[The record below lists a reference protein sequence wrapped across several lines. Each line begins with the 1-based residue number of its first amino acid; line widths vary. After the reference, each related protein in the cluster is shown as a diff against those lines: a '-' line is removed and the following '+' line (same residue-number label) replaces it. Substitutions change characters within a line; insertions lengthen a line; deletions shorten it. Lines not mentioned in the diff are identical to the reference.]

1 MSLTLN
7 TNPVGSDSSKFFAGF
22 QPCEFVFKREDLAVT
37 SVTSGTGGAKVNHAG
52 DLSSYLEAGDTIY
65 LYSEGN
71 NYTYNGSFE
80 ILSITA
86 GEITV
91 NTPYIETGTGGY
103 INYYKNYYVE
113 LQCVN
118 PSLPDVNLL
127 PFSLQSDGD
136 AAGNVIVDVSIIN
149 ELNVQR
155 GDLAEEF
162 ISDSVTEFEV
172 KYRQV
177 YEGSSESFTLVDG
190 KLLIMLYAIDEP
202 SENEVLN
209 QFDEPH
215 LYLGY
220 PANIVL
226 ALKEKGASDTFEL
239 TYNELDINKNNI
251 ASGTLGELDADTG
264 SGFYSWLWPSDA
276 AIEAQTNFIEFN
288 FEVTGI
294 YDFAEPDFDSG
305 DFVTS

>member
-1 MSLTLN
+1 MSLTVV
-7 TNPVGSDSSKFFAGF
+7 TNPVGADSSKFFAGF

-52 DLSSYLEAGDTIY
+52 DLSSYLEAGDVIY
-65 LYSEGN
+65 LYSEGT

-91 NTPYIETGTGGY
+91 DTPYIETGTGGY
-103 INYYKNYYVE
+103 INYFKNYYVE

-118 PSLPDVNLL
+118 PDLSDVNLL

-136 AAGNVIVDVSIIN
+136 AAGNVIIDVSIIN
-149 ELNVQR
+149 ELNQQR
-155 GDLAEEF
+155 GDIAEEF
-162 ISDSVTEFEV
+162 LSDSVIEFEA

-177 YEGSSESFTLVDG
+177 YSGSSESFTLIDG

-202 SENEVLN
+202 EENIILN

-220 PANIVL
+220 DAAIVL
-226 ALKEKGASDTFEL
+226 ALKERGASDTFEL
-239 TYNELDINKNNI
+239 AYNELDINKNNI
-251 ASGTLGELDADTG
+251 GSDTLGELAADIG
-264 SGFYSWLWPSDA
+264 SGFFSWLWPSNA
-276 AIEAQTNFIEFN
+276 SVETQTKYIEFN
-288 FEVTGI
+288 FAVAGI
-294 YDFAEPDFDSG
+294 YDFAEPDFASP